1 VVAFLELDRLCSSQ
15 KKQRQWTKN
24 EPMSVI
30 GSHSRKEQKK
40 VHTYIMYEGKEKYE
54 GKTHLAIHHVGRS
67 EPVGSDE
74 NTLNEKHG

>member
-1 VVAFLELDRLCSSQ
+1 
-15 KKQRQWTKN
+15 
-24 EPMSVI
+24 MSPI